1 MLTVKNAV
9 QELAD
14 GLPEDATWSEVM
26 YRIVIRQKIEEGQ
39 EDIRAGRVVSHEEVF
54 RELEEDDDE

>member
-14 GLPEDATWSEVM
+14 GLPEDATWSKVL
-26 YRIVIRQKIEEGQ
+26 YRIVIRQKIEEGL
-39 EDIRAGRVVSHEEVF
+39 EDIRAGRVIPHDEVF

>member
-14 GLPEDATWSEVM
+14 GLPDDATWSEVL
-26 YRIVIRQKIEEGQ
+26 YRIVIRQKIEEGL
-39 EDIRAGRVVSHEEVF
+39 EDIRAGRVVSHDEVF